1 MRDQLKNLTEKD
13 YWVYG
18 INESDFDHAV
28 DLVRELIDARIEQYE
43 KEAARVRAERPDV
56 VDTFIDVVAYYRYK
70 DNQYLWQFALW
81 RLQGLIEAVIAH
93 QLIEGKESKKLF
105 GLKAKL
111 EELQRS
117 GYSITAVE
125 IDELILWANLRN
137 AISHAPPERYSPGPL
152 REEDIV
158 EYHGFVKELYLRWQQ
173 ERPHAV
179 KA

>member
-1 MRDQLKNLTEKD
+1 MRDQLRDLTEKD
-13 YWVYG
+13 YWVCG
-18 INESDFDHAV
+18 ITEADFDHIV
-28 DLVRELIDARIEQYE
+28 DLVRELIGARIEQHE
-43 KEAARVRAERPDV
+43 KEMERDWAKSPDA
-56 VDTFIDVVAYYRYK
+56 VDTFSDVVAYYMYT
-70 DNQYLWQFALW
+70 DNQYLWHFALW

-93 QLIEGKESKKLF
+93 QLIEGKGSKKLF

-125 IDELILWANLRN
+125 IGELILWANLRN
-137 AISHAPPERYSPGPL
+137 AISHAPPERGNPGPL

-173 ERPHAV
+173 ERPYAV
-179 KA
+179 KI